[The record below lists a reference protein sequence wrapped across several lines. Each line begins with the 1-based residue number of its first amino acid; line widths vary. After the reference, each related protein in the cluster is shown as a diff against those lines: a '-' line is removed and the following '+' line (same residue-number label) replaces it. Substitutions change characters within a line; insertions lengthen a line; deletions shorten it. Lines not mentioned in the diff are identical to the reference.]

1 MDHGRHTAGA
11 GQVLLCFYQ
20 GVYPQKIR
28 LNWLSVGEAAAVAVW
43 GAHLQRAA
51 LLHISSVH
59 AAWYT
64 DHCGHAHVDK

>member
-1 MDHGRHTAGA
+1 MDVTQLEPDKFCYASSRESTHKKT
-11 GQVLLCFYQ
+11 
-20 GVYPQKIR
+20 R

-43 GAHLQRAA
+43 SAHLQRAA